1 MNNTALDKIIKKI
14 IIPKYPWIKDYS
26 ISEDSVGGSTLR
38 RTYYRVD
45 YFIDPRYDGKDLRK
59 VEEVTRMLFNAL
71 GYNEYHKFDGVNFYL
86 SKQS

>member
-14 IIPKYPWIKDYS
+14 IIPKYPWIKYYD
-26 ISEDSVGGSTLR
+26 ISEDSAGGASSNR

-45 YFIDPRYDGKDLRK
+45 YFIDPRYNGEDLRK

-71 GYNEYHKFDGVNFYL
+71 GYDEYHKFDGVNFYL
-86 SKQS
+86 SKP